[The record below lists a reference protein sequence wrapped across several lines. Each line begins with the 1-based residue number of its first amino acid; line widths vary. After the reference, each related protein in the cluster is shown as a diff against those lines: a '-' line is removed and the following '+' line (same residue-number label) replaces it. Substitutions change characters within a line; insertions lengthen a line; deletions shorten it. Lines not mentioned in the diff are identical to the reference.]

1 MKMEYFTK
9 NGVNQVI
16 EKFGNLIG
24 KEFYFDSSEIKHKL
38 DEIIEQEMAG
48 DADCF
53 DIKFNSYSDD
63 KLFSLTISKF
73 MLLNKKTE
81 YNFHDYETR
90 IIEM

>member
-1 MKMEYFTK
+1 MQYFTE

-16 EKFGNLIG
+16 EKFTDLIG

-48 DADCF
+48 YADCF
-53 DIKFNSYSDD
+53 DIKFNSYGDD
-63 KLFSLTISKF
+63 KLFSLTIDKF
-73 MLLNKKTE
+73 MSHNKLK
-81 YNFHDYETR
+81 YNFHDFDTR